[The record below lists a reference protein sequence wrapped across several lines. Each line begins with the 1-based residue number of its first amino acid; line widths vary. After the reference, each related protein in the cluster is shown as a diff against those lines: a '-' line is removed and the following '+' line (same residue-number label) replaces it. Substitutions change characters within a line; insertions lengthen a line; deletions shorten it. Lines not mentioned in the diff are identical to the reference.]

1 MLRPYDLYFSMLGIH
16 RSVDPL
22 VEDRRDLWMRFAHE
36 IVELQ
41 DDTGVWE
48 KKPVRG
54 WPLPDI
60 RRHPSSLWAWQAPK
74 AKAAFE
80 ERMRKAGKANTV
92 AYDPKRHWPAYGLMA
107 KKGHH
112 YSQYEASNREVVATS
127 LAMLFLADGVY
138 PPIGGYVDL
147 TGKGA
152 PPALLRAAFSALKS
166 RDSLDPTVLRLSAD
180 NIRTSVSSVPV
191 VFLAGTS
198 ALDDNTV
205 ASALRRYLQ
214 TEGVLVVECSTAGG
228 LAAAQRKLE
237 AELPGSSVQSVPAT
251 ADFLSGYRGTR
262 PPLKALYAADKRMVA
277 LFVPAT
283 TTYTQVV
290 YLLMKHAAGEECLD
304 PRYPTLYFGE
314 DPFLAR
320 VQALSALRG
329 IAAPAPAAPKP
340 AVEKPAAKP
349 AEGTPPAKVATP
361 EDEKW

>member
-1 MLRPYDLYFSMLGIH
+1 MP
-16 RSVDPL
+16 
-22 VEDRRDLWMRFAHE
+22 
-36 IVELQ
+36 
-41 DDTGVWE
+41 
-48 KKPVRG
+48 
-54 WPLPDI
+54 
-60 RRHPSSLWAWQAPK
+60 
-74 AKAAFE
+74 
-80 ERMRKAGKANTV
+80 
-92 AYDPKRHWPAYGLMA
+92 WPAYGLMG

-112 YSQYEASNREVVATS
+112 YSQYEACNREVVATS

-166 RDSLDPTVLRLSAD
+166 RDGLDPTVLRLSAG

-198 ALDDNTV
+198 ALVNGTV
-205 ASALRRYLQ
+205 TAAVRRYLQ
-214 TEGVLVVECSTAGG
+214 EEGVLVIECSTASG
-228 LAAAQRKLE
+228 LAAAQERMR
-237 AELPGSSVQSVPAT
+237 AELPGSSVQSLPAT
-251 ADFLSGYRGTR
+251 AGFMSGYRGTR
-262 PPLKALYAADKRMVA
+262 PPLKALYGADKRMVA

-283 TTYTQVV
+283 TKYTQVV
-290 YLLMKHAAGEECLD
+290 YLLVKHAAGEECLD

-329 IAAPAPAAPKP
+329 IAAPTPAAPQ
-340 AVEKPAAKP
+340 PAAEKSAAGP
-349 AEGTPPAKVATP
+349 AEGPPPGKDATP